1 MPDFRYVEMMKALLQ
16 DPELLRE
23 IVESNELMRMGP
35 QRRMPSG
42 PTEQD
47 LSRLEAALME
57 SIGRYGS
64 FEKGMPPSMAAKK
77 TGPARKNWPVTPSGR
92 KR

>member
-16 DPELLRE
+16 DPELLRK

-35 QRRMPSG
+35 QRREPSG

-47 LSRLEAALME
+47 LSQLEAALME

-64 FEKGMPPSMAAKK
+64 FEKGMPP
-77 TGPARKNWPVTPSGR
+77 GVTPDPYDVQVRHMTRQTYGSR
-92 KR
+92 